1 MGLFSFVGG
10 LLGAGAQKKASR
22 NAQAAMN
29 DALNKA
35 IGTEQH
41 QYEQTRQDFMPY
53 LNGGVS
59 AFGQL
64 GNLAGANGA
73 DQWQTAIA
81 ALQQSPYYQSLYNN
95 GQEAVL
101 QNASATGGIRGG
113 NTQTGLANF
122 GRDTLAMAIQQQLQ
136 NLGGIANM
144 GLGAAGSVG
153 GFGANQANAVAGL
166 QQNIGQ
172 NNSSNILTRGGIN
185 AGMWNSAGGFLDSAV
200 SAALGAFPGLGGGG
214 GGGFSA
220 FASKLF

>member
-1 MGLFSFVGG
+1 LEARKVQKHRHGL
-10 LLGAGAQKKASR
+10 
-22 NAQAAMN
+22 
-29 DALNKA
+29 KA
-35 IGTEQH
+35 IV
-41 QYEQTRQDFMPY
+41 PPK
-53 LNGGVS
+53 
-59 AFGQL
+59 GQRAHGPL
-64 GNLAGANGA
+64 H
-73 DQWQTAIA
+73 
-81 ALQQSPYYQSLYNN
+81 